1 MCYTAKASLTGFFLI
16 TIVAFFLWY
25 RNVDYDRVIAAF
37 LIVLGLIQLIEYGVH
52 SSMSSTQAGKLL
64 FLDLWLQCAV
74 FAVATWIFLGTSLSL
89 AVAIIFSIIF
99 IIALVYILITKDV
112 YSASV
117 GDSGHIEWTRNGGSF
132 LGPYG
137 ILYLIGIFVP
147 LLLLLASY
155 SWNNIGLVLLIIYG
169 IVSCLITALIFPPE
183 AFTSM
188 WCYMVVGFAFLA
200 WMVGAFHSDCN
211 NNGGCQ

>member
-52 SSMSSTQAGKLL
+52 SSMNSNQAGKLL
-64 FLDLWLQCAV
+64 FIDLWLQCAI
-74 FAVATWIFLGTSLSL
+74 FSVATYIFLGNSISL
-89 AVAIIFSIIF
+89 ALAIVFSLIFGV
-99 IIALVYILITKDV
+99 ALVYILVTKDT
-112 YSASV
+112 YSAQV
-117 GDSGHIEWTRNGGSF
+117 GETGHIEWTHNGGSF

-137 ILYLIGIFVP
+137 WLYLIGIFAP
-147 LLLLLASY
+147 L
-155 SWNNIGLVLLIIYG
+155 LVLLAHYNWTNVGLWLLILYG
-169 IVSCLITALIFPPE
+169 IVSALIVVLMFPPQ

-188 WCYMVVGFAFLA
+188 WCYLVIGFAFLA
-200 WMVGAFHSDCN
+200 WMIGAFHTDCN
-211 NNGGCQ
+211 NSGSC